1 MRYSILLLIM
11 VMFIGM
17 AGAAQDEEGDVI
29 TGNTLAIVNLRGGP
43 GTSFDKLVTLAE
55 QLPLEFIGR
64 NADNTWLFVR
74 AEGVEGWLLYRYAN
88 VEGSV
93 WDLPI
98 VDEIRQAP
106 PPTDAPVAPEAT
118 VPPTESP
125 NGEISEE
132 GANPERGAEAVPAPQ
147 AASTDIAPPIPARAR
162 EIFLHGQELG
172 NRADVFSKVGDS
184 ITASDFFLDHIGHG
198 GAVLYDHAYLQPV
211 IDHFSQTP
219 ARDHYSFAN
228 TSLAAR
234 SGWNTIDVLDPSKN
248 RAGLCGVDETPLA
261 CEYRVSRPAV
271 ALIMFG
277 TNDVGSVDGND
288 YRYNL
293 TQIVEISIDMGVI
306 PVLST
311 IPDQIDTFGAPRIDN
326 FNAIIRSVAA
336 EYSVPLWDYWAAL
349 QPLPNRG
356 LGSDGIHPS
365 YDITYQE
372 TAIFSPGGLTFGYNM
387 RNLTALMVLDAV
399 WRSAMQ

>member
-1 MRYSILLLIM
+1 MRYSILLLMI

-17 AGAAQDEEGDVI
+17 TGAAQDEENDAI

-43 GTSFDKLVTLAE
+43 GTSFDKLMTLAA
-55 QLPLEFIGR
+55 QVPLEFIGR
-64 NADNTWLFVR
+64 NVDNTWLFVR

-98 VDEIRQAP
+98 VDEVRQAP
-106 PPTDAPVAPEAT
+106 PPTEVPAAPEAT
-118 VPPTESP
+118 SP
-125 NGEISEE
+125 QAEAPDGEISEA
-132 GANPERGAEAVPAPQ
+132 GANPEGGDEVVPAPQ
-147 AASTDIAPPIPARAR
+147 AAPIDIAIPARAR
-162 EIFLHGQELG
+162 EIFLRGQELG

-198 GAVLYDHAYLQPV
+198 GAVLYDHRYLQPV
-211 IDHFSQTP
+211 IDYFSQTP

-234 SGWNTIDVLDPSKN
+234 SGWDTFDVLDPSKN
-248 RAGLCGVDETPLA
+248 RSGLCGAGETPLA
-261 CEYRVSRPAV
+261 CEYRLSRPAV

-277 TNDVGSVDGND
+277 TNDAGWVDGND

-293 TQIVEISIDMGVI
+293 TQIVQISIDMGVI

-311 IPDQIDTFGAPRIDN
+311 IPDQIDTLGASRIDN

-399 WRSAMQ
+399 WRGAMQ